1 MSAMP
6 GEDRSVGWI
15 TLELVFGGYKN
26 PEEIQV
32 SIARKFSRE
41 LAACDRLTDAY
52 LARCEP
58 SWTGRSPEGPADRI
72 FLLETGR
79 QTKTYRASIDL
90 SRRGYAEQ
98 ASMLNRALFE
108 SMLVVRWINE
118 NGSRAAERFD
128 GAYRLEQHLQVE
140 RLNNTGWLEGQKLE
154 SPLTADE
161 VKELKAKFGEY
172 GQLMWTGHE
181 DIRDLLSSVK
191 SQFDDDEWRFLQN
204 YLRVAHQEN
213 NQLLHSTAAGLG
225 QAFTATS
232 QGFGIWTGPSEAL
245 VGKALFVAHVIY
257 GQALELTVDRFTLND
272 PEGLERVLDENSLV
286 FKKAPADKPFPGRNE
301 FCFCGSAK
309 KFKKC
314 HGA

>member
-1 MSAMP
+1 
-6 GEDRSVGWI
+6 
-15 TLELVFGGYKN
+15 VFGGYKN
-26 PEEIQV
+26 PEEIQA
-32 SIARKFSRE
+32 SIARDFSRE
-41 LAACDRLTDAY
+41 LAACDQLTEAY

-58 SWTGRSPEGPADRI
+58 VWTGRSPEGPADRI
-72 FLLETGR
+72 FLLEIGR

-118 NGSRAAERFD
+118 NGSQAAERFD
-128 GAYRLEQHLQVE
+128 GAYRLEQHLRVE
-140 RLNNTGWLEGQKLE
+140 RLNNTGWLEEQELD
-154 SPLTADE
+154 SPLTAEE
-161 VKELKAKFGEY
+161 VKELKGKFGEY

-181 DIRDLLSSVK
+181 EIRDLLSSVK
-191 SQFDDDEWRFLQN
+191 DQFDDDEWRFLQN

-225 QAFTATS
+225 QAFTATP

-272 PEGLERVLDENSLV
+272 PEALEHLLHENSLV
-286 FKKAPADKPFPGRNE
+286 FKKPPADEPLPGRNE
-301 FCFCGSAK
+301 PCFCGSGK
-309 KFKKC
+309 KYKKC